1 MMAEQ
6 VVKEIFAKLR
16 ETFKGAKPILA
27 LYWRERNGFKVLSDR
42 GEKWVPLEEAGAEGW
57 ALKLLASVLV
67 KDWEKEKESLPVEH
81 SLHGVPGS
89 WMATPL
95 MGREEPLGVL
105 SLSSPKPGAFEEQH
119 LQLLEQFASN
129 LSLNLEN
136 ALLNARLQ
144 KQKRGLELI
153 RKINLQMASAPD
165 LKALAQVA
173 LVGLT
178 KLFEADEVWIELNER
193 GLLGENLEKAKYAR
207 EFLTQAQEKG
217 TAVIA
222 EELEPD
228 FPFRSILSLPLK
240 RGFKSLGAMAIA
252 FHAPHFFDEV
262 ELFLAETLAEQ
273 IALAVETF
281 KFMEEKGQRAW
292 LLSLL
297 NELYRTISQTLNSD
311 ELGELV
317 GEFLAKA
324 FPTKSGALFLASK
337 GEMGIVARWGEETAL
352 TTGITP
358 EAIKD
363 YLKSPSP
370 FEFVGPGGRPILVAP
385 IMLNDKAMGFILL
398 HDTPLSQEESLLL
411 TSITGILAEA
421 LQKVQLHQEVENRLA
436 EMATIYA
443 ISQQIM
449 SSLELPV
456 VLETIV
462 EVIKHVMDCRAA
474 CIFLL
479 NEETGMLEIKAS
491 SGITSHWRTEA
502 KLRVGEGI
510 SGKAVALG
518 RSIYVPDSLLEPD
531 FIFFD
536 RSVRCILVV
545 PLKVKGKVIGTLS
558 VDHTIPDAFTP
569 DDERFLSIVAAQ
581 AAIAIENA
589 TLYERLKERAIA
601 LERAYE
607 EISELSRFKS
617 ELLQNVSHEL
627 RSPLTFI
634 KGYVELMREGYMGSL
649 TPEQTE
655 ALEVVSEK
663 ADLMTR
669 LVEDM
674 IALQRMEIEKLNL
687 EPVSLEEIARFAV
700 RSASLMARNAGI
712 EFKLEIPP
720 NLPPVMGDK
729 SRLVQVFD
737 NLINNAIKFSPHGG
751 TVTIRLKD
759 VGEYIQAEVEDTG
772 IGIPED
778 KLDKIFERFYQVDS
792 SSKRRFGG
800 MGLGLAIVKSIVEA
814 HKGKIW
820 VKSQLGKGSTFYFVI
835 PKA

>member
-1 MMAEQ
+1 MIVEQ
-6 VVKEIFAKLR
+6 VVKEVFSKLR
-16 ETFKGAKPILA
+16 ETFKGAEPILA
-27 LYWRERNGFKVLSDR
+27 LYWRERNGFKVLSDQ

-57 ALKLLASVLV
+57 VLKLLASVLV
-67 KDWEKEKESLPVEH
+67 RDWEEEKDSLPVAH

-95 MGREEPLGVL
+95 IGREEPLGVL
-105 SLSSPKPGAFEEQH
+105 SLSSPKPGAFDEQH
-119 LQLLEQFASN
+119 LQLLEQLASN

-136 ALLNARLQ
+136 ALLNAKLQ
-144 KQKRGLELI
+144 KQKNGIELI

-165 LKALAQVA
+165 LQALAQAA

-178 KLFEADEVWIELNER
+178 KLFEADEVWIELTEH
-193 GLLGENLEKAKYAR
+193 GLLGESSQRANYAK
-207 EFLTQAQEKG
+207 EFLNQAREKG

-222 EELEPD
+222 EELGPD
-228 FPFRSILSLPLK
+228 FPFRAILSLPLK
-240 RGFKSLGAMAIA
+240 RGFKTLGAMAIA
-252 FHAPHFFDEV
+252 FHAPHSFDEA

-273 IALAVETF
+273 IALAIETF
-281 KFMEEKGQRAW
+281 KLIEEKMQKAW
-292 LLSLL
+292 LLSML
-297 NELYRTISQTLNSD
+297 NELYRTISQALSFD
-311 ELGELV
+311 ALGESV
-317 GEFLAKA
+317 GGLLAKV
-324 FPTKSGALFLASK
+324 FPSKSGAIFFVSK
-337 GEMGIVARWGEETAL
+337 GEMKMVARWGGEL
-352 TTGITP
+352 GLTP
-358 EAIKD
+358 ETVKD
-363 YLKSPSP
+363 YLKSPVP
-370 FEFVGPGGRPILVAP
+370 FEIAGPEGRPTLVAP
-385 IMLNDKAMGFILL
+385 IVLNDKALGFILL
-398 HDTPLSQEESLLL
+398 QDTHLSQEETLLL
-411 TSITGILAEA
+411 TSVAGILAEA
-421 LQKVQLHQEVENRLA
+421 LQKIQIHQEMENRLA

-456 VLETIV
+456 VLESIV
-462 EVIKHVMDCRAA
+462 EVLKHVMDCRAA

-491 SGITSHWRTEA
+491 SGITSHWRTQA

-510 SGKAVALG
+510 SGKAVAIG
-518 RSIYVPDSLLEPD
+518 RPIYVPDTLLEPD

-536 RSVRCILVV
+536 RSVRSILVV

-589 TLYERLKERAIA
+589 ALYESLKERAVA
-601 LERAYE
+601 LEKAYD

-617 ELLQNVSHEL
+617 ELLQNISHEL
-627 RSPLTFI
+627 RSPLTFV
-634 KGYVELMREGYMGSL
+634 KGYVELMREGHMGSL
-649 TPEQTE
+649 TPEQAE

-663 ADLMTR
+663 ADLMAR

-674 IALQRMEIEKLNL
+674 IALQRIEVEKLKL
-687 EPVSLEEIARFAV
+687 EPISLGEIAQFAV
-700 RSASLMARNAGI
+700 RSASLIAQNAGI

-729 SRLVQVFD
+729 NRLVQVFD
-737 NLINNAIKFSPHGG
+737 NLINNAIKFSPNGG
-751 TVTIRLKD
+751 TITIRLKD

-792 SSKRRFGG
+792 SSKRKFGG

-814 HKGKIW
+814 HGGKIW

>member
-1 MMAEQ
+1 MIVEQ
-6 VVKEIFAKLR
+6 VVKEILSELR
-16 ETFKGAKPILA
+16 ETFKGAEPVLA
-27 LYWRERNGFKVLSDR
+27 LYWRERNGLKVLTDR
-42 GEKWVPLEEAGAEGW
+42 GEKWIPLEEAGAEGW
-57 ALKLLASVLV
+57 VLKLMASVLV
-67 KDWEKEKESLPVEH
+67 SDWEKEKESLPVNR
-81 SLHGVPGS
+81 SIQGIPGS

-95 MGREEPLGVL
+95 MGREEPLGIL
-105 SLSSPKPGAFEEQH
+105 SVSSPKPGAFDEQH

-136 ALLNARLQ
+136 ALLNAGLQ

-165 LKALAQVA
+165 LQALAQAA
-173 LVGLT
+173 LVGLA
-178 KLFEADEVWIELNER
+178 KLFEADEVWVELTEQ
-193 GLLGENLEKAKYAR
+193 GLLGEGSERAKYAK
-207 EFLTQAQEKG
+207 EFLSQAIEKG

-222 EELEPD
+222 EELGPD

-240 RGFKSLGAMAIA
+240 RGFKTLGAMAIA

-273 IALAVETF
+273 IALAIETF
-281 KFMEEKGQRAW
+281 KFMEEKGQRVW
-292 LLSLL
+292 LLSIL
-297 NELYRTISQTLNSD
+297 NELYSTISRTLNPD
-311 ELGELV
+311 ELGESAGGL
-317 GEFLAKA
+317 LAKV
-324 FPTKSGALFLASK
+324 FPSKSGAIFFTSK
-337 GEMGIVARWGEETAL
+337 GETKIVARWGGKLDLPLET
-352 TTGITP
+352 I
-358 EAIKD
+358 EAH
-363 YLKSPSP
+363 LKSPGP
-370 FEFVGPGGRPILVAP
+370 FEITGPEGRPTLVAP
-385 IMLNDKAMGFILL
+385 IALNDKAMGFILL
-398 HDTPLSQEESLLL
+398 QDTDLSQEETLLL
-411 TSITGILAEA
+411 NSVAGILAEA
-421 LQKVQLHQEVENRLA
+421 LQKIQIHQEMENRLA

-462 EVIKHVMDCRAA
+462 EVLKHVMDCRAA

-491 SGITSHWRTEA
+491 SGITSHWRTQA

-518 RSIYVPDSLLEPD
+518 RPIYVPDSLLEPD

-536 RSVRCILVV
+536 RSVRSILVV

-558 VDHTIPDAFTP
+558 VDHTIPNAFTP
-569 DDERFLSIVAAQ
+569 DDERFLSIIAAQ

-589 TLYERLKERAIA
+589 ALYERLKERAVA
-601 LERAYE
+601 LEKAYE

-627 RSPLTFI
+627 RSPLTFV

-649 TPEQTE
+649 TPEQAE

-674 IALQRMEIEKLNL
+674 IALQRIEIEKLKL

-729 SRLVQVFD
+729 NRLVQVFD
-737 NLINNAIKFSPHGG
+737 NLINNAIKFSPNGG
-751 TVTIRLKD
+751 TITIRLKD
-759 VGEYIQAEVEDTG
+759 IGEYVQAEVEDTG

-792 SSKRRFGG
+792 SSKRKFGG

-814 HKGKIW
+814 HGGKIW